1 MSHIKCIR
9 CQLSNLWCKAVC
21 NFKAC
26 LLGSGGEQMESMFCM
41 LHCCNSRELSPLHAV
56 STWEQ
61 PLVLLCSCQK
71 LLSGASSRANT
82 RAPGPRR
89 AIRPGALL
97 STAGHLMCHTMLLVG
112 WPWKMVAIG
121 IVSAGHWGR
130 SEAFETSESGF
141 PDSFECGSSLPH
153 TLSSMVNGFSICYWC
168 RTLKALTSCHIRPRF
183 PSLSPCRSS
192 LRVYRRAEELLFI
205 HHSYWEPSFIYIL
218 LWNKHGHCTHAELRP
233 DFTHF

>member
-26 LLGSGGEQMESMFCM
+26 LLGSAGEQMESMFCM
-41 LHCCNSRELSPLHAV
+41 LHCCNSRELSPLHSV

-82 RAPGPRR
+82 RAPGPGR

-97 STAGHLMCHTMLLVG
+97 STAGHLMCRTMLLVG
-112 WPWKMVAIG
+112 WPWKMVAID
-121 IVSAGHWGR
+121 IVSAGRWGR
-130 SEAFETSESGF
+130 SEACETLESGS
-141 PDSFECGSSLPH
+141 PDCFECGRSPPH
-153 TLSSMVNGFSICYWC
+153 VLSSVVDGFCYWC
-168 RTLKALTSCHIRPRF
+168 RTPEALTSCHIQASIPVLVAVQFKPEPLPHGPRAVVHTPF
-183 PSLSPCRSS
+183 PLGAVFNVHPP
-192 LRVYRRAEELLFI
+192 L
-205 HHSYWEPSFIYIL
+205 
-218 LWNKHGHCTHAELRP
+218 K
-233 DFTHF
+233 

>member
-41 LHCCNSRELSPLHAV
+41 LHCCSSREPSPLHAV

-82 RAPGPRR
+82 RAPGPGR

-97 STAGHLMCHTMLLVG
+97 STAGHLMCHNAFSWLALKDGCHRYCVSGSLGEEWSLWNFGIWLSRFLWM
-112 WPWKMVAIG
+112 WKLA
-121 IVSAGHWGR
+121 
-130 SEAFETSESGF
+130 
-141 PDSFECGSSLPH
+141 
-153 TLSSMVNGFSICYWC
+153 
-168 RTLKALTSCHIRPRF
+168 TSCVI
-183 PSLSPCRSS
+183 
-192 LRVYRRAEELLFI
+192 LR
-205 HHSYWEPSFIYIL
+205 
-218 LWNKHGHCTHAELRP
+218 G
-233 DFTHF
+233 

>member
-41 LHCCNSRELSPLHAV
+41 LHCCNSRELSPLHTV

-82 RAPGPRR
+82 PAPGPGR

-112 WPWKMVAIG
+112 WLWKMVAIG
-121 IVSAGHWGR
+121 IGWLGEEWSMWNFGIWLYWFLWMWKLATACVIL
-130 SEAFETSESGF
+130 
-141 PDSFECGSSLPH
+141 CG
-153 TLSSMVNGFSICYWC
+153 
-168 RTLKALTSCHIRPRF
+168 
-183 PSLSPCRSS
+183 
-192 LRVYRRAEELLFI
+192 
-205 HHSYWEPSFIYIL
+205 
-218 LWNKHGHCTHAELRP
+218 
-233 DFTHF
+233 